1 MIQLYHGTKV
11 ISGRSPPRGVRR
23 VTYKNVVDVPKLLDG
38 TLSFS
43 NLRAAAPEFVPR
55 PRMVERP
62 EDAEDEPEVE
72 EPEVDHT
79 EIVNATPSAAEST
92 PAIADV
98 QDEVK
103 PPSEKLIK
111 AAIVFQTLYR
121 KRLRY
126 RKKNDRTLDV
136 SRRSCF
142 QENLSESLKINWPRS
157 DDGKPSYY
165 RYLFLGPLPYVQICL
180 NAVYAWTMD
189 NKRRNKERFN
199 SAEHQELDEISKR
212 FTEHKYV
219 ALSLDTLYI
228 LYFLSTVK

>member
-11 ISGRSPPRGVRR
+11 ISGRLPSRGVRR

-43 NLRAAAPEFVPR
+43 NLRAVAPEFVPR
-55 PRMVERP
+55 PRVVERP

-103 PPSEKLIK
+103 QPSEEQINAAELI
-111 AAIVFQTLYR
+111 QRLYR
-121 KRLRY
+121 KCLRY
-126 RKKNDRTLDV
+126 RKRNDRTSEA
-136 SRRSCF
+136 SRRKCF
-142 QENLSESLKINWPRS
+142 QECLTESLKIDWPRP
-157 DDGKPSYY
+157 DYPKPNYY
-165 RYLFLGPLPYVQICL
+165 RLLLLGPVPHVHVCL